1 MKLAILNGH
10 VIDPANQI
18 DQVEN
23 VYIESGRILDSN
35 AVAEGFQADQEI
47 DASGLLVCPGLVDLS
62 ARLREPGQE
71 HKATIASET
80 RAAASQGITTLCCP
94 PDTQPII
101 DTPAVARLIRQRA
114 EQAGFAHVIPLAAL
128 TQALEN
134 KQLSEMAALKA
145 AGCPAVCNITPI
157 TNTAILRNAMLYAA
171 TQDMTVI
178 LPPVDHWLSHEG
190 SAHEGAVATRLGLP
204 GIPEAAETAAVARD
218 LALAEQTGARIH
230 FARLSTAQAV
240 RMVARARYDGIKVS
254 ADVAISSLFF
264 TEMDV
269 DGYDSTYHTSP
280 PLRTQSDRSGLREG
294 VAKGVISVICS
305 DHQPHEADAKL
316 APFSATETGMSS
328 LELLLPLTLR
338 LVEEGVLSRSDA
350 IARLTSGPAEAL
362 GLDSGTL
369 SPGQQADLCLI
380 DPQAVWTFRH
390 DQMLS
395 RGQNAPCHDWEFK
408 GRVCLTLLAG
418 KPVYNTLDTP
428 LTDQA

>member
-18 DQVEN
+18 DRVEN
-23 VYIESGRILDSN
+23 IYIESGRILDSST
-35 AVAEGFQADQEI
+35 VAEGFQAEHEI
-47 DASGLLVCPGLVDLS
+47 DARGLLVCPGLIDLS

-71 HKATIASET
+71 YKASIASET

-128 TQALEN
+128 TRSLEN
-134 KQLSEMAALKA
+134 RQLSEMAALKS
-145 AGCPAVCNITPI
+145 AGCPAVFNTTPI
-157 TNTAILRNAMLYAA
+157 TDTAILRNAMLYAA
-171 TQDMTVI
+171 TQNMTVL

-190 SAHEGAVATRLGLP
+190 VAHEGAVATRLGLP
-204 GIPEAAETAAVARD
+204 GIPVAAETAAVARD
-218 LALAEQTGARIH
+218 MALAEQTGARIH

-254 ADVAISSLFF
+254 ADVAVANLFF
-264 TEMDV
+264 TEMDI
-269 DGYDSTYHTSP
+269 DDYDATYHLSP
-280 PLRTQSDRSGLREG
+280 PLRTQSDRNGLREG
-294 VAKGVISVICS
+294 VAQGVISAICS

-338 LVEEGVLSRSDA
+338 LVEEGVLTISDA
-350 IARLTSGPAEAL
+350 IARLSSGPAEVL

-380 DPQAVWTFRH
+380 DPQALWTFNPE
-390 DQMLS
+390 QLLS
-395 RGQNAPCHDWEFK
+395 RGHNAPCQNWEFK

-418 KPVYNTLDTP
+418 KPVYNTLDAS
-428 LTDQA
+428 LAASS